1 MNLVNMSKLVFF
13 IKKIFFLAVLAL
25 HCCVGFSLV
34 MMHGGC
40 SLVAVHG
47 LLLVV
52 TSLVVV
58 PGL

>member
-13 IKKIFFLAVLAL
+13 IKKIFFLAVLA
-25 HCCVGFSLV
+25 FSLV